1 MQLYRYLL
9 LGLFVA
15 ASIMSSTEADST
27 MRVASVTWDGTN
39 GRFQLHDSNQTYN
52 SIAWAVF
59 TDHRNTT
66 GWSSIVVHT
75 NEFYLDDQ
83 QAFAAGLVEGRL
95 TRTLIQEQ
103 FTNEFNKYCEEDP
116 RFCAE
121 LFKYLHANIE
131 SMVANV
137 AEYSSTD
144 PYWHQGPSQ
153 ELSKNALRL
162 GSRGRIHAAKNRRTL
177 PESFS
182 SACFIVKLAAT
193 LRAKRACRR
202 TTFVRLASRSIS
214 WRGCRC
220 PCRETPTLFTWAT
233 TWCLLC
239 LSGCRLLNL
248 HGDLSDLETKF
259 NRTNSRKNN
268 PTGSGSCSAIVK
280 LAPGNM
286 DVYFAH
292 ATWTHYNSMNRILK
306 KYRLNY
312 HSAPM
317 SKDLIPGSSIVFSGY
332 PARIFS
338 GDDFYLINTGLAV
351 METTIGNENSDL
363 WKKVTPIDTVPT
375 SIRNM
380 VANRLSLTGQQWTNT
395 FARFNSGTY
404 NNQWMVLDYKLFE
417 SASQKLNGGFLWILE
432 QIPGLVMSKDV
443 TPILEE
449 QGYWASYNSPYFTE
463 IFNESGLPALV
474 EKYGDWY
481 TYDKSPRALMFKRDE
496 EKAVDL
502 RSVMK
507 LMRYNDFTNDPLS
520 RCTGCDPPYS
530 AENAIS
536 ARSDLNPAN
545 GTYPFK
551 ALGRRA
557 HGGTDAKVTNFAL
570 FERQVFYAVSGPTSD
585 DQRPFRWSTSGFDNV
600 SHAGHPDLWDF
611 DPILAQWRY

>member
-1 MQLYRYLL
+1 
-9 LGLFVA
+9 
-15 ASIMSSTEADST
+15 
-27 MRVASVTWDGTN
+27 
-39 GRFQLHDSNQTYN
+39 
-52 SIAWAVF
+52 
-59 TDHRNTT
+59 
-66 GWSSIVVHT
+66 WSSIVVHT

-116 RFCAE
+116 QFCAE

-144 PYWHQGPSQ
+144 PYWHQVRKTAFYDKPTEQ
-153 ELSKNALRL
+153 RNK
-162 GSRGRIHAAKNRRTL
+162 
-177 PESFS
+177 
-182 SACFIVKLAAT
+182 ACFGHSNQPVNEFFYTK
-193 LRAKRACRR
+193 
-202 TTFVRLASRSIS
+202 
-214 WRGCRC
+214 
-220 PCRETPTLFTWAT
+220 
-233 TWCLLC
+233 
-239 LSGCRLLNL
+239 RLLNL

-259 NRTNSRKNN
+259 NRTNSRKIN

-280 LAPGNM
+280 LAPGSR

-312 HSAPM
+312 HTAPM

-380 VANRLSLTGQQWTNT
+380 VANRLSLTGQHWTNT

-404 NNQWMVLDYKLFE
+404 NNEWMVLDYKRFE
-417 SASQKLNGGFLWILE
+417 STSQKLNRGFLWILE

-481 TYDKSPRALMFKRDE
+481 TYDKSPRALMFKRDQ

-570 FERQVFYAVSGPTSD
+570 FERQEFYAVSGPTSD

>member
-1 MQLYRYLL
+1 MQ
-9 LGLFVA
+9 
-15 ASIMSSTEADST
+15 MS
-27 MRVASVTWDGTN
+27 
-39 GRFQLHDSNQTYN
+39 
-52 SIAWAVF
+52 
-59 TDHRNTT
+59 
-66 GWSSIVVHT
+66 
-75 NEFYLDDQ
+75 
-83 QAFAAGLVEGRL
+83 
-95 TRTLIQEQ
+95 
-103 FTNEFNKYCEEDP
+103 
-116 RFCAE
+116 
-121 LFKYLHANIE
+121 
-131 SMVANV
+131 
-137 AEYSSTD
+137 
-144 PYWHQGPSQ
+144 
-153 ELSKNALRL
+153 
-162 GSRGRIHAAKNRRTL
+162 
-177 PESFS
+177 
-182 SACFIVKLAAT
+182 
-193 LRAKRACRR
+193 
-202 TTFVRLASRSIS
+202 
-214 WRGCRC
+214 
-220 PCRETPTLFTWAT
+220 
-233 TWCLLC
+233 
-239 LSGCRLLNL
+239 LSGNTNFVYVGNNMVPAVSEWMLLNL

>member
-1 MQLYRYLL
+1 
-9 LGLFVA
+9 
-15 ASIMSSTEADST
+15 

-39 GRFQLHDSNQTYN
+39 GRFQLHDSNQTYK

-59 TDHRNTT
+59 TDQRNTT
-66 GWSSIVVHT
+66 GWSSIAVHT

-121 LFKYLHANIE
+121 LFKYLHANVE

-137 AEYSSTD
+137 AEYSSSD
-144 PYWHQGPSQ
+144 PYWHQVG
-153 ELSKNALRL
+153 LSLNQ
-162 GSRGRIHAAKNRRTL
+162 
-177 PESFS
+177 
-182 SACFIVKLAAT
+182 LAG
-193 LRAKRACRR
+193 
-202 TTFVRLASRSIS
+202 VQMS
-214 WRGCRC
+214 
-220 PCRETPTLFTWAT
+220 
-233 TWCLLC
+233 
-239 LSGCRLLNL
+239 LSGNTSFVYVGNNMVPAVSEWMLLNL

-259 NRTNSRKNN
+259 NRTNARKNN

-280 LAPGNM
+280 LAPGNR

-312 HSAPM
+312 HTAPM

-417 SASQKLNGGFLWILE
+417 STSQKLPRGFLWILE

-481 TYDKSPRALMFKRDE
+481 TYDKSPRALMFKRDQ

-551 ALGRRA
+551 TLGRRA

-570 FERQVFYAVSGPTSD
+570 FGRQAFYAVSGPTSD

>member
-1 MQLYRYLL
+1 MKLYRYLL

-15 ASIMSSTEADST
+15 ATIMSSIEADSA

-39 GRFQLHDSNQTYN
+39 GRFQLHDSNQTYKC
-52 SIAWAVF
+52 IAWAAF

-95 TRTLIQEQ
+95 TRNLIQEQ
-103 FTNEFNKYCEEDP
+103 FTNEFNKYCEKDP
-116 RFCAE
+116 QFCAK
-121 LFKYLHANIE
+121 LFNYLHENIE

-137 AEYSSTD
+137 AEFSTSD
-144 PYWHQGPSQ
+144 PYWHQVG
-153 ELSKNALRL
+153 LSLNQ
-162 GSRGRIHAAKNRRTL
+162 
-177 PESFS
+177 
-182 SACFIVKLAAT
+182 LAGMQMSLT
-193 LRAKRACRR
+193 GK
-202 TTFVRLASRSIS
+202 TNFVYVGNNMVPAVSE
-214 WRGCRC
+214 WM
-220 PCRETPTLFTWAT
+220 
-233 TWCLLC
+233 
-239 LSGCRLLNL
+239 LLNI

-259 NRTNSRKNN
+259 NRTDAHKNR

-280 LAPGNM
+280 LAPGNR

-292 ATWTHYNSMNRILK
+292 ATWTHYNTMNRILK

-312 HSAPM
+312 HTAPM
-317 SKDLIPGSSIVFSGY
+317 SKNLIPGSSIVFSGY

-375 SIRNM
+375 AIRNM

-417 SASQKLNGGFLWILE
+417 STSQKLTKGFLWILE

-443 TPILEE
+443 TPILED
-449 QGYWASYNSPYFTE
+449 QGYWASYNSPYFKE

-481 TYDKSPRALMFKRDE
+481 SYDKTPRALMFKRDQ

-557 HGGTDAKVTNFAL
+557 HGGTDAKVANAAL
-570 FERQVFYAVSGPTSD
+570 FRRQAFYAVSGPTSD
-585 DQRPFRWSTSGFDNV
+585 DQPPFRWSTSGFDDV

-611 DPILAQWRY
+611 DPILAQWTY